1 MKKKGKCEKMAE
13 IMKSCFTGEGN
24 MADCRSMMRK
34 MMECNQGE
42 KAEKKEKN
50 AQEAE

>member
-1 MKKKGKCEKMAE
+1 MAE